1 MLFSMLTGRV
11 RSRSLVVVGR
21 LMAAEV
27 KTRLK
32 GEMVKRKRAVIST
45 ILMVH
50 HFRTLG
56 WRHADLYRYTNL
68 Y

>member
-1 MLFSMLTGRV
+1 MLLSMLTGRV

-21 LMAAEV
+21 LMAVEV

-32 GEMVKRKRAVIST
+32 GEMVKRKRAVMRT

-56 WRHADLYRYTNL
+56 RRHAHLKHYKAME
-68 Y
+68 